1 MSKLNKYFPNSTFEF
16 TFDFKSTYSF
26 TNLITAVMD
35 ILSYFKPSNLSNI
48 KFKLKEKDKEKL
60 NLFLNQP
67 ELLTTDRLDTQKV
80 LEILEY
86 LKGEE

>member
-1 MSKLNKYFPNSTFEF
+1 MKIVCAVREVFRQSLSYL
-16 TFDFKSTYSF
+16 KSPK
-26 TNLITAVMD
+26 ITAVMD
-35 ILSYFKPSNLSNI
+35 ILSYFKPSNLSNV
-48 KFKLKEKDKEKL
+48 KFKLKEKNKEKL

-67 ELLTTDRLDTQKV
+67 ELLTTDKLDTQKV